1 LSRRPR
7 FLTGIFN
14 TSDIDPER
22 RGTLMLIGGLGILVV
37 FALVLIAYGY
47 YSQNV
52 KPRGE
57 TVFSVGD
64 RDYDYAYL
72 EKRVD
77 ADIASGEFQVNNIQ
91 TSVANT
97 VLKIQNEELVRLTA
111 REKGISITDEEL
123 EARMRQE
130 LNVPEDAP
138 RERFASA
145 LQLELQNSG
154 LSLSQYEEIVTS
166 LALEDKLR
174 EQLATSVP
182 AEGEQVDL
190 LILQTATRETAQAA
204 LDRINA
210 GEEFQDVA
218 QEVSVHTSKQVGGE
232 FGWAPRGL
240 LPKSIED
247 VVFALTGRSQ
257 VVQDNLGFF
266 VFEVRDKQT
275 RPIDESLKERVVQS
289 QLNETITAT
298 RTAAGVTNSLTIG
311 QVQDLAQHIQDS
323 IG

>member
-1 LSRRPR
+1 MSRRPR

-111 REKGISITDEEL
+111 SEKGISITDEEL

-174 EQLATSVP
+174 EQLASTVP

-204 LDRINA
+204 LDRINS

>member
-1 LSRRPR
+1 
-7 FLTGIFN
+7 
-14 TSDIDPER
+14 
-22 RGTLMLIGGLGILVV
+22 MLIGGIGILVV
-37 FALVLIAYGY
+37 FALILIAYGY
-47 YSQNV
+47 YSQNIQ
-52 KPRGE
+52 PRGE

-64 RDYDYAYL
+64 RAYDYAYL
-72 EKRVD
+72 EKRID
-77 ADIASGEFQVNNIQ
+77 ADIASGEFQVNDIQ

-111 REKGISITDEEL
+111 REKGVSITDEEL

-130 LNVPEDAP
+130 LNVPESAP
-138 RERFASA
+138 RERFAAA

-154 LSLSQYEEIVTS
+154 LSLAQYEEIVTS

-174 EQLATSVP
+174 EQIATLVP

-190 LILQTATRETAQAA
+190 LILQTSTRESAQAA

-218 QEVSVHTSKQVGGE
+218 AEVSVHTSKQVGGE

-247 VVFALTGRSQ
+247 TIFALTGRSQ
-257 VVQDNLGFF
+257 VVEDDLGFF

-275 RPIDESLKERVVQS
+275 RPIDDALKERVVQAK
-289 QLNETITAT
+289 LGETVSAT
-298 RTAAGVTNSLTIG
+298 RTSAGVTNSLTIG
-311 QVQDLAQHIQDS
+311 QVQDIAQHIQDS
-323 IG
+323 VG

>member
-1 LSRRPR
+1 MSRRPR
-7 FLTGIFN
+7 FLTGVFN
-14 TSDIDPER
+14 TSNIDPER

-47 YSQNV
+47 YSQNIQPQG
-52 KPRGE
+52 K

-77 ADIASGEFQVNNIQ
+77 ADIASGEFQVNDIQ

-123 EARMRQE
+123 EARMREE

-154 LSLSQYEEIVTS
+154 LSLDQYEEIVTS
-166 LALEDKLR
+166 LALEDKLQ

-190 LILQTATRETAQAA
+190 LILQTATRESAQAA

-218 QEVSVHTSKQVGGE
+218 QELSVHTSKQVGGE

-247 VVFALTGRSQ
+247 VVFALPGRSQ

-266 VFEVRDKQT
+266 VFEVRDKQM
-275 RPIDESLKERVVQS
+275 RPIDDALKQRVVQS
-289 QLNETITAT
+289 QLNETVTAT
-298 RTAAGVTNSLTIG
+298 RTAEGVTNSLTIG